1 MDKEIVTF
9 VDIETEYIDNVLV
22 SNKTSPDYKL

>member
-9 VDIETEYIDNVLV
+9 VDIETEYIDNALV